1 MKYIAL
7 IIAPL
12 SCLAVCSAFAPPA
25 SQNRLFL
32 HRAAGP
38 SPSSQRPFLV
48 KQGSAPKHPTLTPA
62 ATPRSLQGRTSLQM
76 GSFFSDLFEAIE
88 SMPPNFDLALGMFVI
103 FCAVTPYT
111 LGLFFPTFLFK
122 SFFIPIYGDNDE
134 AGRNAEIYWKLMY
147 STLGLILSTITFT
160 EAILDNGTQEALRD
174 NYVAWALFYTG
185 AIIKIRYE
193 AHAGIVEVNRVGIQ
207 VWHSIVVISMLVS
220 VGLRPEVVSTVK
232 SALL

>member
-12 SCLAVCSAFAPPA
+12 SCLVLGCSAFAPGA
-25 SQNRLFL
+25 SQNRFL

-38 SPSSQRPFLV
+38 SPSSQQPFLV
-48 KQGSAPKHPTLTPA
+48 KQGSPPTRPTLTPA
-62 ATPRSLQGRTSLQM
+62 TRSLQGRTSLQM

-88 SMPPNFDLALGMFVI
+88 SMPPNFDLSLGIFVI

-147 STLGLILSTITFT
+147 STLGLVLSTITFT
-160 EAILDNGTQEALRD
+160 EAILDNGTQQALRD
-174 NYVAWALFYTG
+174 TYVAWALFYIG

-193 AHAGIVEVNRVGIQ
+193 ADEGIVKVNRVGIQ

-220 VGLRPEVVSTVK
+220 IGFRPEVVSTVK
-232 SALL
+232 SAVLY

>member
-12 SCLAVCSAFAPPA
+12 YCLVVCSAFAPPA
-25 SQNRLFL
+25 SQNRLL

-38 SPSSQRPFLV
+38 SPSCSQQPFLV
-48 KQGSAPKHPTLTPA
+48 KQGSAPRRPTPTP

-88 SMPPNFDLALGMFVI
+88 SMPPNFDLAFGIFVI

-122 SFFIPIYGDNDE
+122 SFFLPIYGDNDE

-147 STLGLILSTITFT
+147 ATLGLVLSTITFT
-160 EAILDNGTQEALRD
+160 EAILDNGTQQALRD
-174 NYVAWALFYTG
+174 TYVAWALFYIG

-193 AHAGIVEVNRVGIQ
+193 AGGGIIKVNRVGIQ

-220 VGLRPEVVSTVK
+220 IGLRPEVVSTVK
-232 SALL
+232 SAVL